1 MICLSTQLNSK
12 GHILDTR
19 EHSSTYVPAPGY
31 STYLYP
37 LPDTIQI
44 FNQNAHNQ
52 QRTAFCRFSSAI
64 KTPKRVAI
72 FFSNLKNMVLS
83 ASSTSEQVLKEAQS
97 SLKAMADLMP
107 LLIQKVTTLDKK
119 DQSETLNALDIIKT
133 LAEKLMLRAQPYVLT
148 CLPAIL
154 ECVGDKKALKETAAA
169 AELASK
175 AIMNNISP
183 NAIRQVLP
191 MLFTAMDAKQRW
203 QTRVVA
209 LKAIAQFG
217 DHAPEELGFAL
228 PEVIPEV
235 SKCVVDLKKEV
246 CEAAEAALTVALDVV
261 GNRDIEHLTKNIVR
275 SITHPED
282 TEEIMHK
289 LAGVTFVQSVESP
302 ALAMVTPLLIKGLN
316 SRNTATVRQSAVI
329 IDNMSKLVDDPMD
342 VGPFMPLLLP
352 VVVKASEVVSDPEAR
367 GVVERAVNQLNRLN
381 ADLQEALGRQQHVE
395 FGPVLKVITSKI
407 TGLDADAYLAHVA
420 HLCCSLM
427 HVRKFD
433 VRHWKEIQE
442 HLAVVNAEQAKTHI
456 NAIRSECE
464 AMAKPLP
471 GKDDV
476 DDDGEDLCNC
486 DFTLA
491 YGTKILLHNTKLRL
505 KRGGKYGL
513 LGGNDSGKTTLMRAI
528 ANGSVEGF
536 PDPAEVK
543 TVFVEADIVGELSHL
558 SCIDYILADENLQGM
573 EREHTLKVMASVG
586 FTADGKAK
594 PTHPVSSLSGG
605 WRMKLAMARAMLQN
619 ADILLLDEPTN
630 HLVIFINSRM
640 LSTFHG

>member
-1 MICLSTQLNSK
+1 MLTPNS
-12 GHILDTR
+12 
-19 EHSSTYVPAPGY
+19 SV
-31 STYLYP
+31 
-37 LPDTIQI
+37 
-44 FNQNAHNQ
+44 
-52 QRTAFCRFSSAI
+52 
-64 KTPKRVAI
+64 
-72 FFSNLKNMVLS
+72 
-83 ASSTSEQVLKEAQS
+83 EQVLSESGK

-107 LLIQKVTTLDKK
+107 LLIAKIATLDKK
-119 DQSETLNALDIIKT
+119 DQQETCNALLLIKE
-133 LAEKLMLRAQPYVLT
+133 LASKLILRSQPYVLMA
-148 CLPAIL
+148 LPAIL
-154 ECVGDKKALKETAAA
+154 ECVGDKKALKETAAC
-169 AELASK
+169 AEDASK

-191 MLFTAMDAKQRW
+191 ILFTAMDAKQRW

-209 LKAIAQFG
+209 LKAISQFG

-228 PEVIPEV
+228 PDVIPEV
-235 SKCVVDLKKEV
+235 SKCVIDLKKEV
-246 CEAAEAALTVALDVV
+246 CDAAEQALTVSLDVV
-261 GNRDIEHLTKNIVR
+261 GNRDIEHLTKDIVR

-352 VVVKASEVVSDPEAR
+352 VVVKAAQVVSDPEAR
-367 GVVERAVNQLNRLN
+367 GVVERAEAQLNRLN
-381 ADLQEALGRQQHVE
+381 ADLQEALTRQKHVE
-395 FGPVLKVITSKI
+395 FDAVYKVIASKI
-407 TGLDADAYLAHVA
+407 QGKDCDEYLAHVA

-442 HLAVVNAEQAKTHI
+442 HLAVVNEEQAKSSI
-456 NAIRSECE
+456 AAIRSECE

-558 SCIDYILADENLQGM
+558 SCIDYILSDPALQGM
-573 EREHTLKVMASVG
+573 DRDHTLKVMASVG
-586 FTADGKAK
+586 FTTDGKAR

-630 HLVIFINSRM
+630 HLVLFSNNRM
-640 LSTFHG
+640 LLMFPG

>member
-1 MICLSTQLNSK
+1 MKDLK
-12 GHILDTR
+12 
-19 EHSSTYVPAPGY
+19 
-31 STYLYP
+31 
-37 LPDTIQI
+37 
-44 FNQNAHNQ
+44 
-52 QRTAFCRFSSAI
+52 
-64 KTPKRVAI
+64 
-72 FFSNLKNMVLS
+72 NLKSLVQ
-83 ASSTSEQVLKEAQS
+83 EKILK
-97 SLKAMADLMP
+97 
-107 LLIQKVTTLDKK
+107 IQKLDKK
-119 DQSETLNALDIIKT
+119 DQEASQQALNEIKD
-133 LAEKLMLRAQPYVLT
+133 LAENSMLSGQPFLLQA
-148 CLPAIL
+148 LPSIL
-154 ECVGDKKALKETAAA
+154 ECVGDKKATKETATC
-169 AELASK
+169 AEQASK

-191 MLFTAMDAKQRW
+191 ILFQAMDAKQRW

-209 LKAIAQFG
+209 LNAISQFG

-235 SKCVVDLKKEV
+235 SKCVIDLKKEV
-246 CEAAEAALTVALDVV
+246 CDAAEHALTVSLDVV
-261 GNRDIEHLTKNIVR
+261 GNRDIEYLTKDIVK
-275 SITHPED
+275 SITHPEE

-381 ADLQEALGRQQHVE
+381 GELQEALTRQKHVD
-395 FGPVLKVITSKI
+395 FDSVLKVITSKI
-407 TGLDADAYLAHVA
+407 VGKDCEEYLSHVA

-442 HLAVVNAEQAKTHI
+442 HLAVVDEELAKKHI
-456 NAIRSECE
+456 SAIRSECE

-471 GKDDV
+471 GKDEA

-558 SCIDYILADENLQGM
+558 SCIDYILSDPALQGM
-573 EREHTLKVMASVG
+573 DRDHTLKVMASVG
-586 FTADGKAK
+586 FTSDGKAR

-630 HLVIFINSRM
+630 HLVFLLI
-640 LSTFHG
+640 GCY